1 MEEITFSINTNQMN
15 VDQFNASIVKK
26 SKHRDNYYEYKIEN
40 SMILRSSMKEKDF
53 ALVYEVVL
61 LNHLFKQLI
70 PEEMRSVYKQD
81 LIFSSNLDQY
91 DHDKT
96 VAELIFYFSDSNSEY
111 EILMIEFEYLI
122 KKYGFKSK
130 ANHVFLYQLIE
141 VIDIKELN
149 DGIYEF
155 EITQ

>member
-15 VDQFNASIVKK
+15 VDQFNASIINK
-26 SKHRDNYYEYKIEN
+26 SKRKDNYYEYKIEN
-40 SMILRSSMKEKDF
+40 STLLRSSMKEKDF
-53 ALVYEVVL
+53 ALVYGVVL

-70 PEEMRSVYKQD
+70 PEEMRSVYKQG
-81 LIFSSNLDQY
+81 LIFSSNLDIY
-91 DHDKT
+91 DNDKT
-96 VAELIFYFSDSNSEY
+96 VAELIFCFSLSNREY
-111 EILMIEFEYLI
+111 EMLMTEFEYLI
-122 KKYGFKSK
+122 EKYGFKSK
-130 ANHVFLYQLIE
+130 ANHIFLYQLIE